1 MDRSLGENLIFII
14 SQPRAGS
21 TLLQRILGNHPDLH
35 TVSEPWLM
43 LHPFYCLEC
52 QGFRAEYNEVV
63 AQSAVQN
70 FLGTLP
76 NREDEY
82 FEGVRRMYTYL
93 YESSLATAGK
103 RYFLD
108 KTPRYYFVIPQL
120 YRTFPKAHFLILY
133 RNPLAVLCSIIS
145 AWAKENWF
153 ALFQFKHDL
162 IRAPG
167 LLNEGI
173 QFLGERA
180 MVVHYEELV
189 VNAERG
195 IQDICKTIEEFRFIW
210 EGKSFSVKASAGLV
224 AIDKHVKDSTKLMS
238 AADSACYIA
247 KERGRNT
254 IHLYQFDDEAISKRH
269 SEMVWVSR
277 INEALLRNQFE
288 LYFQPIIHRKDTDCC
303 SFIEFLLRLRQPG
316 QNDNEAMV
324 LPGAFIPA
332 AERYDLM
339 LNIDRWVTKNALDW
353 LSKNSH
359 RHPQLK
365 SLYQTSQ
372 IVVYMF
378 L

>member
-52 QGFRAEYNEVV
+52 QGLRAEYNEVV

-93 YESSLATAGK
+93 YESSLTTAGK

-145 AWAKENWF
+145 TWARENWF
-153 ALFQFKHDL
+153 SLFQFKHDL

-189 VNAERG
+189 GNAERV
-195 IQDICKTIEEFRFIW
+195 IQDICKTIGLEFDPQITSYGHQNLPLWLHGDNETIYQEIEPVPETAAKWQEQLYDSQMWRLTKDYLGMMGEKTVTPMGYPYQELVEIL
-210 EGKSFSVKASAGLV
+210 ESHRPLGVRLTFSLA
-224 AIDKHVKDSTKLMS
+224 
-238 AADSACYIA
+238 
-247 KERGRNT
+247 
-254 IHLYQFDDEAISKRH
+254 
-269 SEMVWVSR
+269 W
-277 INEALLRNQFE
+277 LLRKPAEQ
-288 LYFQPIIHRKDTDCC
+288 RKRWE
-303 SFIEFLLRLRQPG
+303 I
-316 QNDNEAMV
+316 
-324 LPGAFIPA
+324 GALKVA
-332 AERYDLM
+332 G
-339 LNIDRWVTKNALDW
+339 AL
-353 LSKNSH
+353 
-359 RHPQLK
+359 
-365 SLYQTSQ
+365 
-372 IVVYMF
+372 
-378 L
+378 